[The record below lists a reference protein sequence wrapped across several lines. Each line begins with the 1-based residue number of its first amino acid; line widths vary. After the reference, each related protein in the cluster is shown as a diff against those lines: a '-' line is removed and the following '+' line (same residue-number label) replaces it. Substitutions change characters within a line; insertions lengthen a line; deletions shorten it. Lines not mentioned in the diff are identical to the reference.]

1 MGVFQ
6 KLAAVQAGLLAV
18 QTMLYFGV
26 EALEG
31 KPHNVESSWDR
42 YIPFVPGWI
51 FVYILWFP
59 LIALYPLALF
69 RASAAMYGAYI
80 AAIAADIVLSLV
92 CYLAYPTSF
101 QRPLPPDTAVGRVVQ
116 AVYRGSYRG
125 LNCAPSM
132 HCSMCYL
139 IIVTAFLCPA
149 LSFGVRVTAALLSF
163 GIVLSTLYTKQH
175 VLIDVLSAL
184 PLAAICWGVGVRWS
198 AAPLLRWLAG

>member
-1 MGVFQ
+1 MEVFQ
-6 KLAAVQAGLLAV
+6 KLMAVQAGLLAV

-42 YIPFVPGWI
+42 YIPFVPGWV

-59 LIALYPLALF
+59 LITLYPLALF

-101 QRPLPPDTAVGRVVQ
+101 QRPVPPDTAVGRVMR

-139 IIVTAFLCPA
+139 VIVTAFLCPA
-149 LSFGVRVTAALLSF
+149 LSFGVRITAALLSF

>member
-101 QRPLPPDTAVGRVVQ
+101 QRPVPPDTAVGRVMR

-139 IIVTAFLCPA
+139 VIVTAFLCPA
-149 LSFGVRVTAALLSF
+149 LSFGVRITAALLSF

>member
-149 LSFGVRVTAALLSF
+149 LSFGVRVTAAVLSF

>member
-1 MGVFQ
+1 MEVFQ

-42 YIPFVPGWI
+42 YIPFVPGWV

-59 LIALYPLALF
+59 LITLYPLALF

-101 QRPLPPDTAVGRVVQ
+101 QRPVPPDTAVGRVMR

-139 IIVTAFLCPA
+139 VIVTAFLCPA
-149 LSFGVRVTAALLSF
+149 LSFGVRITAALLSF

>member
-59 LIALYPLALF
+59 LIALYQLALF